1 LSLNSST
8 TFFLFNLVGI
18 NIESNL
24 DRLLKI
30 IENPIRRKIIERLS
44 QEPNYTLQLAKEL
57 GLGQQLV
64 AKHLKIME
72 KNGLVKSIIQNSP
85 AGPQRKVFGLTKSL
99 SITLNVAPHLFKQ
112 KVVFFD
118 PKPTENQISKIH
130 DSFIKRKNIIENFPE
145 WKDKLKPYAKLIS
158 DIDLELKTLEN
169 NRVFLL
175 SIRNSIMRDISE
187 MIQQMRDYNA
197 RRIFHLALDEHDQNV
212 KRISQVLNIR
222 EEIVKQVIKN
232 IKRDFETEFFE

>member
-1 LSLNSST
+1 M
-8 TFFLFNLVGI
+8 GI
-18 NIESNL
+18 IIESNL

-72 KNGLVKSIIQNSP
+72 ENGLVKSIIQNSP
-85 AGPQRKVFGLTKSL
+85 TGPQRKVFGLTKSL
-99 SITLNVAPHLFKQ
+99 SITLNVARHSFKQ
-112 KVVFFD
+112 NIVFFD
-118 PKPTENQISKIH
+118 PKPQESQISRIH
-130 DSFIKRKNIIENFPE
+130 ESLMKRKNNIENSPE
-145 WKDKLKPYAKLIS
+145 WKDNLKPYPQLLS

-169 NRVFLL
+169 NRVRLL
-175 SIRNSIMRDISE
+175 SLRNSIMRDVSE
-187 MIQQMRDYNA
+187 IIQKMRDSNA
-197 RRIFHLALDEHDQNV
+197 RRIFHLALDEHDQNIR
-212 KRISQVLNIR
+212 RISQVLNLR
-222 EEIVKQVIKN
+222 EEIVRQIIQN